1 MAGAPCARVSWC
13 THAHVSRLVQGTRA
27 TPVARAPHDGVVVA
41 VRCVVA
47 SLGCRERE
55 DREHTYA

>member
-1 MAGAPCARVSWC
+1 MAGVPCARVSWC
-13 THAHVSRLVQGTRA
+13 THAHVSRLVRGARA